1 MDLWHLT
8 WAMGM
13 ALWVGCFSEKWNNC
27 GQNCKIE
34 LIMRL
39 LRQKGNFA
47 AQIEWSSYSRQGDGY
62 WYCLEPPRS
71 KRNGLCVQKMFPKRF
86 FQTLHHV
93 LWLGQ
98 RLSSA
103 KCFIDSFYRFSKKDV
118 SHCISSNAAA
128 GRWNKEGTV
137 KVSGTQFGRC
147 LPSASKRCPRGV
159 PFGRFF
165 LFVLSPRRPIWSGR
179 LGRQGA
185 HIWNLGS
192 SEMGPLR
199 HCLASLVLPIIK
211 TLVLRILN
219 KIVEFPFL
227 FAKQYRVLRK

>member
-1 MDLWHLT
+1 MRHKLSGAHIHAK
-8 WAMGM
+8 AMAIGI
-13 ALWVGCFSEKWNNC
+13 AW
-27 GQNCKIE
+27 
-34 LIMRL
+34 R
-39 LRQKGNFA
+39 
-47 AQIEWSSYSRQGDGY
+47 
-62 WYCLEPPRS
+62 PPRS

-93 LWLGQ
+93 LWPGQ
-98 RLSSA
+98 RLVQLN
-103 KCFIDSFYRFSKKDV
+103 C
-118 SHCISSNAAA
+118 CISSNAAA

-165 LFVLSPRRPIWSGR
+165 LFVLSPLVQFGQAGR

-199 HCLASLVLPIIK
+199 HCLTSMVLTK
-211 TLVLRILN
+211 S
-219 KIVEFPFL
+219 KHL
-227 FAKQYRVLRK
+227 FCGY

>member
-1 MDLWHLT
+1 
-8 WAMGM
+8 
-13 ALWVGCFSEKWNNC
+13 
-27 GQNCKIE
+27 
-34 LIMRL
+34 MRL

-47 AQIEWSSYSRQGDGY
+47 AKIEWSSYSRQGDGY

-93 LWLGQ
+93 LWPGQ

-103 KCFIDSFYRFSKKDV
+103 KLLQLIISIDSF
-118 SHCISSNAAA
+118 CISSNAAA

-165 LFVLSPRRPIWSGR
+165 LFVLSPLVQFGQA
-179 LGRQGA
+179 GRQAGQA
-185 HIWNLGS
+185 GGTYMELGI
-192 SEMGPLR
+192 LR
-199 HCLASLVLPIIK
+199 DGTTASLSHINGPD
-211 TLVLRILN
+211 
-219 KIVEFPFL
+219 
-227 FAKQYRVLRK
+227 

>member
-1 MDLWHLT
+1 
-8 WAMGM
+8 
-13 ALWVGCFSEKWNNC
+13 
-27 GQNCKIE
+27 
-34 LIMRL
+34 MRHKL
-39 LRQKGNFA
+39 SGAHIHAKATAIGIAWRP
-47 AQIEWSSYSRQGDGY
+47 R
-62 WYCLEPPRS
+62 RS
-71 KRNGLCVQKMFPKRF
+71 KRNGLCVQKMFPKQF

-93 LWLGQ
+93 LWPGQ

-103 KCFIDSFYRFSKKDV
+103 KCFIDSL
-118 SHCISSNAAA
+118 CISSNAAA

-147 LPSASKRCPRGV
+147 LPSASKRCPR
-159 PFGRFF
+159 R
-165 LFVLSPRRPIWSGR
+165 SPIWSFLSFCPQPPSSNLVRQAGR
-179 LGRQGA
+179 LGA

-219 KIVEFPFL
+219 KIVEFPSL

>member
-1 MDLWHLT
+1 
-8 WAMGM
+8 
-13 ALWVGCFSEKWNNC
+13 
-27 GQNCKIE
+27 
-34 LIMRL
+34 MRL
-39 LRQKGNFA
+39 LCQKGNFA
-47 AQIEWSSYSRQGDGY
+47 AQIEWSSYSCQGDGY

-71 KRNGLCVQKMFPKRF
+71 KRNGLCVQKMFPKLF

-93 LWLGQ
+93 LWPGQ

-103 KCFIDSFYRFSKKDV
+103 KLLQLIIFIDSF
-118 SHCISSNAAA
+118 CISSNAAD

-165 LFVLSPRRPIWSGR
+165 LFFLSPRRPIWSGR

-199 HCLASLVLPIIK
+199 HCLASLVLP
-211 TLVLRILN
+211 
-219 KIVEFPFL
+219 
-227 FAKQYRVLRK
+227 

>member
-1 MDLWHLT
+1 M
-8 WAMGM
+8 
-13 ALWVGCFSEKWNNC
+13 
-27 GQNCKIE
+27 E
-34 LIMRL
+34 LIFTPRRRL
-39 LRQKGNFA
+39 LVLLGLLHGQREMGFA
-47 AQIEWSSYSRQGDGY
+47 CKKCSLND
-62 WYCLEPPRS
+62 
-71 KRNGLCVQKMFPKRF
+71 F

-93 LWLGQ
+93 LWPGQ

-103 KCFIDSFYRFSKKDV
+103 KCFIDSL
-118 SHCISSNAAA
+118 CISSNAAA

-147 LPSASKRCPRGV
+147 LPSASKRCPR
-159 PFGRFF
+159 R
-165 LFVLSPRRPIWSGR
+165 SPIWSFLSFCPQPPSSNLVRQAGR

-211 TLVLRILN
+211 TLALWILN
-219 KIVEFPFL
+219 
-227 FAKQYRVLRK
+227 

>member
-1 MDLWHLT
+1 M
-8 WAMGM
+8 
-13 ALWVGCFSEKWNNC
+13 
-27 GQNCKIE
+27 E
-34 LIMRL
+34 LIFTPRRRL
-39 LRQKGNFA
+39 LVLLG
-47 AQIEWSSYSRQGDGY
+47 
-62 WYCLEPPRS
+62 
-71 KRNGLCVQKMFPKRF
+71 V
-86 FQTLHHV
+86 LH
-93 LWLGQ
+93 GQ
-98 RLSSA
+98 REMGFACKKCSLNDFFRHCTMCFGQDKDCSA

-165 LFVLSPRRPIWSGR
+165 FFVLSPRRPIWSGR

-199 HCLASLVLPIIK
+199 HCLTSMVLTK
-211 TLVLRILN
+211 S
-219 KIVEFPFL
+219 KHL
-227 FAKQYRVLRK
+227 FCGY